1 MAENSNSM
9 FRTKSIES
17 LLKQSGGKKALKKVL
32 GAKELMLLG
41 IGAII
46 GTGIFVLTGVAA
58 ANYAG
63 PALVLSFIVSGI
75 TCCCAALCYAELASM
90 IPIAGSAYTFGYVG
104 LGEVWAWLIGWD
116 LVLEY
121 VVATAAVAV
130 GWSGYVCMLLSNFGI
145 NVPAALQNPPGVLG
159 GVMNLPAILILV
171 TVCLVGIKGVKESS
185 TLNNILVI
193 IKLAVVI
200 LFIVL
205 AIPNVKPA
213 NWHPFFP
220 YGFQGVFKGA
230 AIVFFAYIGFDA
242 VSTAA
247 EECKNPGRDLP
258 IGIIGSLLVCT
269 ALYILVSGL
278 LTGIVP
284 YYEYKNTAAPVAYAL
299 NFIGIT
305 WGSAAVSIGA
315 LCGITSV
322 LLVMSFASSRLLFSL
337 ARDGLLPR
345 FFSDVH
351 PTWGTPVKS
360 TLLVM
365 IITCVLA
372 GFVNISRLAEMTNI
386 GTMAAFIVVSS
397 SVMVLRKR
405 IPDYPRPFKVPSHT
419 IVCWIA
425 ILFTL
430 YLMYSLP
437 NFTKILFVCW
447 IVVGFIIY
455 LIYGKSHSVM
465 NFENW
470 EEINPDDL

>member
-1 MAENSNSM
+1 MAENTKSM

-32 GAKELMLLG
+32 GAKELVLLG

-63 PALVLSFIVSGI
+63 PALVLSFVVSGI
-75 TCCCAALCYAELASM
+75 TCTCAALCYAELAAM

-104 LGEVWAWLIGWD
+104 LGEIWAWLIGWD

-130 GWSGYVCMLLSNFGI
+130 GWSGYMCMLLSNIGI
-145 NVPAALQNPPGVLG
+145 KVPAALQNPPGVLG
-159 GVMNLPAILILV
+159 GVMNLPAILIIV
-171 TVCLVGIKGVKESS
+171 TVCLIGIKGVKEST
-185 TLNNILVI
+185 TLNNILVV
-193 IKLAVVI
+193 IKLTVVV

-205 AIPNVKPA
+205 ATPNVNPA
-213 NWHPFFP
+213 NWNPFFP

-247 EECKNPGRDLP
+247 EETKDPGRDLP

-269 ALYILVSGL
+269 ILYIIVSAL
-278 LTGIVP
+278 LTGLVP
-284 YYEYKNTAAPVAYAL
+284 YLEYKNTAAPVAFAL
-299 NFIGIT
+299 NYIGIT
-305 WGSAAVSIGA
+305 WGSAAVSVGA

-322 LLVMSFASSRLLFSL
+322 LLVCAFASSRLMFSL
-337 ARDGLLPR
+337 ARDGLLPT

-365 IITCVLA
+365 VITCVLS
-372 GFVNISRLAEMTNI
+372 GFVNISQLAEMTNI
-386 GTMAAFIVVSS
+386 GTMAAFIVVAS

-405 IPDYPRPFKVPSHT
+405 LPDYPRPFVMPAHT
-419 IVCWIA
+419 LICWIA
-425 ILFTL
+425 IIFTL

-437 NFTKILFVCW
+437 NFTKMLFVVW
-447 IVVGFIIY
+447 ITVGFVIY
-455 LIYGKSHSVM
+455 FAYGKSHSVM
-465 NFENW
+465 NFEGW
-470 EEINPDDL
+470 ENKGDQ

>member
-1 MAENSNSM
+1 MAENTKSM

-17 LLKQSGGKKALKKVL
+17 LLKQAGGKKALKKVL
-32 GAKELMLLG
+32 GAKELVLLG

-63 PALVLSFIVSGI
+63 PALVLSFVVSGI
-75 TCCCAALCYAELASM
+75 TCCCAALCYAELAAM

-104 LGEVWAWLIGWD
+104 LGEIWAWLIGWD

-130 GWSGYVCMLLSNFGI
+130 GWSGYACMLLSNIGI
-145 NVPAALQNPPGVLG
+145 QVPAALQNPPGVLG
-159 GVMNLPAILILV
+159 GVVNLPAILILV
-171 TVCLVGIKGVKESS
+171 TVCLVGMKGVKEST

-193 IKLAVVI
+193 IKLSVVV

-205 AIPNVKPA
+205 ATPNVNPA
-213 NWHPFFP
+213 NWNPFFP

-242 VSTAA
+242 VATAA
-247 EECKNPGRDLP
+247 EECKNPGKDLP

-269 ALYILVSGL
+269 VLYIIVSAL
-278 LTGIVP
+278 LTGVVP
-284 YYEYKNTAAPVAYAL
+284 YLEYKNTAAPVAYAL

-315 LCGITSV
+315 ICGITSV
-322 LLVMSFASSRLLFSL
+322 LLVLAFASSRLMFSL
-337 ARDGLLPR
+337 SRDGLLPT

-365 IITCVLA
+365 IVTCTLS
-372 GFVNISRLAEMTNI
+372 GFVNISQLAEMTNI
-386 GTMAAFIVVSS
+386 GTMAAFIVVAA

-405 IPDYPRPFKVPSHT
+405 LPDYPRPFTMPAHQ
-419 IVCWIA
+419 IFCWVA
-425 ILFTL
+425 IIFTL

-437 NFTKILFVCW
+437 NFTKMLFVVW
-447 IVVGFIIY
+447 IAVGFVIY
-455 LIYGKSHSVM
+455 FAYGKSHSVM
-465 NFENW
+465 NFEGW
-470 EEINPDDL
+470 ENTDKE